1 MQSLWLGYQDFWDY
15 LVSSSLRV
23 SSFPLH
29 LPAHLMLF
37 QISLPLPEAPVVSTQ
52 PHKSIVLV
60 VGMKRTCLA
69 SAKTLKN
76 GWAFLSEDSCFL
88 LTALNDFSKEI
99 CSFLRA
105 YLSIIK
111 QSTRGLVA

>member
-1 MQSLWLGYQDFWDY
+1 
-15 LVSSSLRV
+15 
-23 SSFPLH
+23 
-29 LPAHLMLF
+29 MLF
-37 QISLPLPEAPVVSTQ
+37 QISLPLPEAPLVSTQ

-76 GWAFLSEDSCFL
+76 GWAFLSEDSYFL
-88 LTALNDFSKEI
+88 LTARKDFSSES

-105 YLSIIK
+105 YFNTIN
-111 QSTRGLVA
+111 

>member
-1 MQSLWLGYQDFWDY
+1 MP
-15 LVSSSLRV
+15 
-23 SSFPLH
+23 SFPLH
-29 LPAHLMLF
+29 LLADWTLF
-37 QISLPLPEAPVVSTQ
+37 QISLPLLGAPVVSTQ
-52 PHKSIVLV
+52 PHRSIVLV

-88 LTALNDFSKEI
+88 LTALKDFSKEI

-105 YLSIIK
+105 YFNIIK
-111 QSTRGLVA
+111 SRTRGPVRYKRT